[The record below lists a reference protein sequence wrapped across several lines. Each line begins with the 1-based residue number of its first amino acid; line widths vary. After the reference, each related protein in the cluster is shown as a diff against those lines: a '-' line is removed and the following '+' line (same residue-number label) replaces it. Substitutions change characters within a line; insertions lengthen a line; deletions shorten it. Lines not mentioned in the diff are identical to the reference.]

1 MDGPVFGL
9 MTRKQLVT
17 FAIVAVIAAGAG
29 FGVWTNFL
37 RPIRVSAEGVA
48 KDIPVQVFGL
58 GTVEARVTSQ
68 VGFKISGILVDL
80 RADVGDQRREGCYFG
95 SARRP
100 RAKGP
105 AR

>member
-1 MDGPVFGL
+1 
-9 MTRKQLVT
+9 MTRKRLVT
-17 FAIVAVIAAGAG
+17 FAIVAVIAAGAA

-80 RADVGDQRREGCYFG
+80 RADVGN
-95 SARRP
+95 SV
-100 RAKGP
+100 AKGAIWLGSTTESKRP
-105 AR
+105 S